1 MADVRIEL
9 RDMVQKAQLI
19 HQNERTITLES
30 VDIVGAFERRNAA
43 VNLGMTSERFARH
56 VGLTPSVYWKRAQVA
71 RVMRRFP
78 KARELLDSGV
88 TRLSQL
94 SMAAGKITDANSE
107 LILDGLKDRSK
118 REVEVF
124 LSRVTPDGR
133 LQEAEGAVELRIRLT
148 ETQLKMLD
156 RAREV
161 LAAGG
166 KVPALPEIFLAAMG
180 DLLARRDPLA
190 RAERAAK
197 RQAVQASKPARDLG
211 PAASSPAKGAE
222 PAPRGAA
229 VQMLTPEAPT
239 SDRASPG
246 KRGGHLTKSVVAV
259 QAMMPEAPTS
269 DRASPGKRGDRRI
282 KVPAAIQHAVR
293 LRDQGQCTW
302 VFPDGNR
309 CPERMMIELDHLEM
323 ICRSGENSV
332 ENVVER
338 CRRHNLHRAQQDLGM
353 AFMARWTDTLAS
365 DGNAMPHS

>member
-1 MADVRIEL
+1 MVDVRIEL
-9 RDMVQKAQLI
+9 RNMVYKAQLI
-19 HQNERTITLES
+19 HQSERTITLES

-71 RVMRRFP
+71 RVMKRFP
-78 KARELLDSGV
+78 KARELLDSGA

-118 REVEVF
+118 REVEAF
-124 LSRVTPDGR
+124 LSRVTPDGQ
-133 LQEAEGAVELRIRLT
+133 LLEAEGAVELRIRLT
-148 ETQLKMLD
+148 ETQLKTLD

-166 KVPALPEIFLAAMG
+166 KVPALPEIFLAALG
-180 DLLARRDPLA
+180 DLLVRRDPLA

-197 RQAVQASKPARDLG
+197 RQAVQASKPPRDLG

-222 PAPRGAA
+222 LEPRWAA
-229 VQMLTPEAPT
+229 VQMLTPGAPT
-239 SDRASPG
+239 SDLASPG
-246 KRGGHLTKSVVAV
+246 KRGGQLTKSVVAV
-259 QAMMPEAPTS
+259 QAMPAAATS
-269 DRASPGKRGDRRI
+269 DRASPGKRDGRRTR
-282 KVPAAIQHAVR
+282 VPAAIQHAVR

-302 VFPDGNR
+302 VFPGGSR
-309 CPERMMIELDHLEM
+309 CPERMMIELDHLQM
-323 ICRSGENSV
+323 ICRGGENSV
-332 ENVVER
+332 ENLVER
-338 CRRHNLHRAQQDLGM
+338 CRRHNFHRAQQDLGM

-365 DGNAMPHS
+365 DVNTMPPS